1 MHCACELLPL
11 LHLLLVL
18 LPLLVMLLPDL
29 VMTQRLLICLLT
41 VICTC
46 Y

>member
-1 MHCACELLPL
+1 MHCARELLPL

-18 LPLLVMLLPDL
+18 LPLLVMLLPKL
-29 VMTQRLLICLLT
+29 VMTQRLIICLLT
-41 VICTC
+41 VSNTC